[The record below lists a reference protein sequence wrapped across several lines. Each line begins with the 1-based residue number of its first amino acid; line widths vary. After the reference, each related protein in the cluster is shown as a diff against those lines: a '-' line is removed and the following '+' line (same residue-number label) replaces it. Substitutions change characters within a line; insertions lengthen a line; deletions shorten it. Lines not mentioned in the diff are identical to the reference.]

1 VTILAKFANA
11 KKVQKPCVRNEN
23 LAPAMLCKPN
33 NLAKVATSGIEIH
46 NLVAVTVSK
55 DCPISASQIIDS
67 IPSALQKILK

>member
-1 VTILAKFANA
+1 MTILAKLANA

-55 DCPISASQIIDS
+55 DCPITASAAIELITQ
-67 IPSALQKILK
+67 AR